1 MQVTR
6 KILNEKY
13 SIAKN
18 QWNTRHEDLLEHL
31 QDFMNITEIKNEKG
45 TYTYEVEGE
54 LPETIPSLPRKSQ
67 MSQKKKDYELY
78 TIAALGTEF
87 KPNSKSKIAREAIAD
102 FGSEKYSHYS
112 QESVVRRYIKE
123 PFDKYGESDGQR
135 YWCDYNTYEILSQEI
150 LDDWRSILSEEH
162 IGEQEAAN
170 AFYRQQ
176 QGEDITEER
185 NYYKKALD
193 RFKQKYHMI
202 PVLVSKWKCADA
214 GILRRKGY
222 TLEENK
228 ETI

>member
-67 MSQKKKDYELY
+67 MSQKKKDYESY
-78 TIAALGTEF
+78 TITALGTEF

-102 FGSEKYSHYS
+102 FGMEKYGHSS
-112 QESVVRRYIKE
+112 QRSVTERYVKE
-123 PFDKYGESDGQR
+123 PFDKYGISDGKK
-135 YWCDYNTYEILSQEI
+135 YWCYYNTYEIIEDDALE
-150 LDDWRSILSEEH
+150 DWRKILSEEH
-162 IGEQEAAN
+162 IGEKEAAN
-170 AFYRQQ
+170 AFYREQ
-176 QGEDITEER
+176 QGENITKER
-185 NYYKKALD
+185 SYYKKALD
-193 RFKQKYHMI
+193 RFKEKYGSI
-202 PVLVSKWKCADA
+202 PILVNKWK
-214 GILRRKGY
+214 KH
-222 TLEENK
+222 
-228 ETI
+228 